1 MEPSP
6 NYEEPMAAF
15 EVCPAIMGLP
25 PAASHSTTP
34 PLDAHMLLEGAMTP
48 TEEMAVSPLERSPS
62 RENVFVGQRY
72 TNKNGKP
79 NILIFHLPDGSCYSF
94 GFLQSKT
101 QFDYYTCNEC
111 KKIKGACFRYKVIG
125 DEFIT
130 NPHSNHLCTPLDAET
145 EIAKRLRNQTRPRLS
160 GTKASERKR
169 TPANP
174 RPPNEPAHGNGEETS
189 IAENHTARGRAA
201 ARKRSKKTV
210 EKNRRAVKPGTIFKS
225 NSQSNVV
232 KKARKTSLPISKRRK
247 VCDATVVTE
256 NSTEQSV
263 EHVSSNTSNSAL
275 PSLSSSYVRK
285 DSRSNSV
292 EILNVV
298 VPEEVN
304 KSTIHPN
311 LTSSEVHRFL
321 ESLELDQYKARFT
334 GFTLQGLSILTPDE
348 LMSMGLERSHAYCI
362 YSTLKSRTENTF
374 KDPTNKQMEQRGGL
388 SIYVAESNNF
398 SGELLYKLVY
408 LKQTTRDELYSALKN
423 CDIIR
428 KSGRTRMFFVGPA
441 GIKVQMSDD
450 VISMWKS
457 ESVFAISSVNG
468 VYHIQS
474 MTR

>member
-6 NYEEPMAAF
+6 DYEEPTAAF
-15 EVCPAIMGLP
+15 EVCPAIIGLP

-34 PLDAHMLLEGAMTP
+34 PLDAHMLLQGAMVP

-62 RENVFVGQRY
+62 KETVFVGQRY

-94 GFLQSKT
+94 GYLQSRT

-111 KKIKGACFRYKVIG
+111 KKIKGACFRYKVIA

-145 EIAKRLRNQTRPRLS
+145 EIAKRLRNQ
-160 GTKASERKR
+160 A
-169 TPANP
+169 
-174 RPPNEPAHGNGEETS
+174 
-189 IAENHTARGRAA
+189 
-201 ARKRSKKTV
+201 V
-210 EKNRRAVKPGTIFKS
+210 EKKLRLLKIIRQEGE
-225 NSQSNVV
+225 
-232 KKARKTSLPISKRRK
+232 ARQTSLPISKRRK
-247 VCDATVVTE
+247 VCDATVVNE
-256 NSTEQSV
+256 NRTEQPV

-275 PSLSSSYVRK
+275 PSLSTSYVRK
-285 DSRSNSV
+285 DSRSDSV

-304 KSTIHPN
+304 KSTIH
-311 LTSSEVHRFL
+311 
-321 ESLELDQYKARFT
+321 
-334 GFTLQGLSILTPDE
+334 FTLQGLAILTPDE
-348 LMSMGLERSHAYCI
+348 LMSIGLERSHAYCI
-362 YSTLKSRTENTF
+362 YSTLKSRTENTC
-374 KDPTNKQMEQRGGL
+374 KDPTNKEMEVRGGL
-388 SIYVAESNNF
+388 SIYVAEANNF
-398 SGELLYKLVY
+398 SGELLYKLVH
-408 LKQTTRDELYSALKN
+408 LKQTSRDELYSALKN

-428 KSGRTRMFFVGPA
+428 KSGRTRMFYVGPA
-441 GIKVQMSDD
+441 GIKVQMSDQ
-450 VISMWKS
+450 VISMWKN